1 MVTSSIEARD
11 IETPNEGKTRL
22 AISTLKFDEG
32 WCQLIA

>member
-1 MVTSSIEARD
+1 MATSSIESRD

-32 WCQLIA
+32 W